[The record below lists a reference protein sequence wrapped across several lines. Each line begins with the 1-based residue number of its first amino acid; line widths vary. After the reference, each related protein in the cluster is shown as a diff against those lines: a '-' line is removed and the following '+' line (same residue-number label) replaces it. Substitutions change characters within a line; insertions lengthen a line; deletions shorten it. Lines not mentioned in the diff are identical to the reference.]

1 MAQSRDANAAIHSPA
16 STTVQYATA
25 FKSTHVRDQPNQ
37 HLRSSSKIIYR
48 FQKPNSLLHVYMSK
62 SICHTFLSKHLYKH
76 NNLSKHL
83 LIQFESQQGTFFS
96 LMVSFGVIVAYRR
109 MLSWSKNWT
118 WDVDFPSVLP
128 SVIILLWSVYISVC
142 LSVCLSRKIS
152 LSREGQLDTMW
163 ATKNGHFLNKV
174 SCSTGPSFE

>member
-25 FKSTHVRDQPNQ
+25 FKSTHVRDQPNR

-48 FQKPNSLLHVYMSK
+48 FQKPNSLLQLHVYMSK

-76 NNLSKHL
+76 NDLSKHL
-83 LIQFESQQGTFFS
+83 FIQFESQQGTFFS

-109 MLSWSKNWT
+109 MLSWSKNWICIYKC
-118 WDVDFPSVLP
+118 LP
-128 SVIILLWSVYISVC
+128 VC
-142 LSVCLSRKIS
+142 VFV
-152 LSREGQLDTMW
+152 
-163 ATKNGHFLNKV
+163 TKNITFSRRSIGHHV
-174 SCSTGPSFE
+174 SHKKWALSQ